1 MVTPAGNSVR
11 AGATSAVGGVSDA
24 VAASPA
30 GQAIGF
36 NQTAFIFGVVAV
48 AFLIYVT
55 IKGDL
60 PKWLGLLGLAPSSPS
75 SSSGLSSPGTGQ
87 SASAFTA
94 TPNSQTGGT
103 NTAGAALPDVLS
115 GNYGSGN
122 VIPFPALPNLSA
134 SAGLGSNY

>member
-1 MVTPAGNSVR
+1 MVTAAGNSVR
-11 AGATSAVGGVSDA
+11 TGATSAVGGVSDA

-60 PKWLGLLGLAPSSPS
+60 PKWLGLLGLAPSST
-75 SSSGLSSPGTGQ
+75 GLQSPNQ
-87 SASAFTA
+87 SASAVTA
-94 TPNSQTGGT
+94 TTGT

>member
-1 MVTPAGNSVR
+1 MVTAAGNSVR
-11 AGATSAVGGVSDA
+11 TGATSAVGGVSDA

-87 SASAFTA
+87 SASAVTA
-94 TPNSQTGGT
+94 TTGT

-134 SAGLGSNY
+134 SSGLGSNY